1 MRNQKVIR
9 EEVKKCLE
17 LRNTIN
23 ETLAKLES
31 QLKELNRSATN
42 EYEISDHQ
50 IEEKAT
56 VDNAE
61 VPESTASNCDLV
73 LPPGW
78 SRVNLEAG
86 GRMLIRSPGGRTF
99 YTVLAALQSIVRKRG
114 GNFDHEEVAIMRLE
128 VGTILT
134 SGLDDF

>member
-1 MRNQKVIR
+1 MRNPKVIR

-42 EYEISDHQ
+42 EYEISDNQ

-61 VPESTASNCDLV
+61 VPESTASQN
-73 LPPGW
+73 
-78 SRVNLEAG
+78 
-86 GRMLIRSPGGRTF
+86 
-99 YTVLAALQSIVRKRG
+99 
-114 GNFDHEEVAIMRLE
+114 
-128 VGTILT
+128 
-134 SGLDDF
+134 